1 MSESIRK
8 NINSYADNILGG
20 NKTHSSTGIHPDAK
34 KTGHELEKDATAAEE
49 KIEGFVH
56 KHQKH

>member
-20 NKTHSSTGIHPDAK
+20 NKTHSSTGVHPDAK
-34 KTGHELEKDATAAEE
+34 KTGAELEKGAGEAEK
-49 KIEGFVH
+49 KIEDFVH
-56 KHQKH
+56 KHQKR